1 MARRRKSGRTVYQ
14 TELQKAMAQFLP
26 KRGLP
31 LMSDDGRVR
40 WTDRLLMM
48 TAVLMTW
55 TAEATLRDAFASARG
70 VVAAMYDSRRRPG
83 RTFEG
88 FWKTLLQAAPR
99 LLALVGTHLRR
110 EVEYVAGAAWRW
122 KGWAVM
128 AVDGTRVDCPRT
140 PANEEAFGCAGKPGT
155 GPQMLLTTI
164 FHLAT
169 GLLWAWRRSAGNDSE
184 RGHLRELLPLLPPE
198 TLLIADAGFVG
209 YAMLCLL
216 LLAGHHFVMRV
227 GCNVRLL
234 RKLGFDV
241 LEMGNTVYL
250 WPQGL
255 RRTHKP
261 LVLRLVRVQAAGR
274 RTMTLLTSVLDPRRL
289 SDADVVELYRRR
301 WGIELLYRSLKQTLR
316 RRKMLSGVPE
326 HAEME
331 LDWAMVGLWLLG
343 LMTAKAAGREVRRGR
358 PWSLAAALRVVRGA
372 MRRLGVPRSAGG
384 LHRQLQRAVRDRY
397 VRHRPKAARYWP
409 RKKNEHPPGAAKI
422 RTATHAERQL
432 AQEFRSCPD
441 LN

>member
-1 MARRRKSGRTVYQ
+1 MA
-14 TELQKAMAQFLP
+14 LFLP
-26 KRGLP
+26 RRGLP
-31 LMSDDGRVR
+31 LVSDDGRVR
-40 WTDRLLMM
+40 WTDRLLVM
-48 TAVLMTW
+48 AAILMIW
-55 TAEATLRDAFASARG
+55 TSEATLQDAFASARG

-83 RTFEG
+83 RTFGG
-88 FWKTLLQAAPR
+88 FWKTLTQATPR
-99 LLALVGTHLRR
+99 LLALLGTHLRR
-110 EVEYVAGAAWRW
+110 KVEDVAGAAWRW

-128 AVDGTRVDCPRT
+128 AADGTRVDCPRT
-140 PANEEAFGCAGKPGT
+140 VANEQAFGCAGKPGT
-155 GPQMLLTTI
+155 GPQMLLTTLY
-164 FHLAT
+164 HLAT
-169 GLLWAWRRSAGNDSE
+169 GLPWAWRRSAGNDSE
-184 RGHLRELLPLLPPE
+184 RGHLLEMLPLLPPE

-216 LLAGHHFVMRV
+216 LVAGHHFVMRV

-241 LEMGNTVYL
+241 LEEGDTVYL

-255 RRTHKP
+255 RRTHPP
-261 LVLRLVRVQAAGR
+261 LTLRLVRVQAGR
-274 RTMTLLTSVLDPRRL
+274 RTMTLLTSVLDRCRL
-289 SDADVVELYRRR
+289 RDADVVELYRRR

-326 HAEME
+326 HAELE

-358 PWSLAAALRVVRGA
+358 PWSLAAALSVVRGA
-372 MRRLGVPRSAGG
+372 MRRLGVARAAGG
-384 LHRQLQRAVRDRY
+384 LRRQLRLAVRDRY

-432 AQEFRSCPD
+432 AQEFRSCLDP
-441 LN
+441 N

>member
-14 TELQKAMAQFLP
+14 TDLQKAMTQFLP

-31 LMSDDGRVR
+31 LMSGDARVR
-40 WTDRLLMM
+40 WTDRLLVM
-48 TAVLMTW
+48 AAILMTW
-55 TAEATLRDAFASARG
+55 TPETTLRDAFASARD

-88 FWKTLLQAAPR
+88 FWKTLTQAASR

-122 KGWAVM
+122 KGWALM
-128 AVDGTRVDCPRT
+128 AADGTRVDCPRT
-140 PANEEAFGCAGKPGT
+140 LANEDAFGCAGKPGT
-155 GPQMLLTTI
+155 GPQMLLTTL
-164 FHLAT
+164 FHLPT
-169 GLLWAWRRSAGNDSE
+169 GLPWAWRRGAGNDSE
-184 RGHLRELLPLLPPE
+184 RGHLLEMLPLLPPE
-198 TLLIADAGFVG
+198 TLLIADAGFAG
-209 YAMLCLL
+209 YRMLCLL
-216 LLAGHHFVMRV
+216 LDAGHHFVMRV

-241 LEMGNTVYL
+241 LEDGDTVYL

-255 RRTHKP
+255 RRTKP
-261 LVLRLVRVQAAGR
+261 PLMLRLVRVKAGR
-274 RTMTLLTSVLDPRRL
+274 RMMTLLTSVLDQDRL
-289 SDADVVELYRRR
+289 RDADVVELYHRR

-326 HAEME
+326 HAEQE

-343 LMTAKAAGREVRRGR
+343 LMTVKAAGREVRLGR
-358 PWSLAAALRVVRGA
+358 PWSMAAALRAVRGA
-372 MRRLGVPRSAGG
+372 MRRRGKTRAAGG
-384 LHRQLQRAVRDRY
+384 LRRQLRLAVRDRY
-397 VRHRPKAARYWP
+397 IRHGPKAARYWP
-409 RKKNEHPPGAAKI
+409 RKKSAHPPGAAKI
-422 RTATHAERQL
+422 RTATHAERLL

>member
-14 TELQKAMAQFLP
+14 TELQKSMALFLP
-26 KRGLP
+26 RRGLP
-31 LMSDDGRVR
+31 LVSGDGRVR
-40 WTDRLLMM
+40 WTDRLLVMA
-48 TAVLMTW
+48 AVLMTW
-55 TAEATLRDAFASARG
+55 TTEPTLRGAFASARD

-83 RTFEG
+83 RTFGG
-88 FWKTLLQAAPR
+88 FWEPLTQATPR

-110 EVEYVAGAAWRW
+110 QVESVAGAAWRW

-128 AVDGTRVDCPRT
+128 AADGTRVDCPRT

-169 GLLWAWRRSAGNDSE
+169 GLPWAWRRSAGNDSE
-184 RGHLRELLPLLPPE
+184 RGHLLELLPLLPPE

-216 LLAGHHFVMRV
+216 LAAGHQFVMRV

-234 RKLGFDV
+234 RKLGFDIQ
-241 LEMGNTVYL
+241 EREGTVYL

-255 RRTHKP
+255 RRTHEP
-261 LVLRLVRVQAAGR
+261 LVLRLVRVKAGR

-289 SDADVVELYRRR
+289 PDADVVELYRRR

-316 RRKMLSGVPE
+316 RRKMLSRA
-326 HAEME
+326 AEQAEAE
-331 LDWAMVGLWLLG
+331 LDWALVGLWLLG
-343 LMTAKAAGREVRRGR
+343 LMTTKAAGREVRRGWS
-358 PWSLAAALRVVRGA
+358 WSLAAALNVVRGA
-372 MRRLGVPRSAGG
+372 MRRLGVTRAAGG
-384 LHRQLQRAVRDRY
+384 LRRQLRLAVRDRY
-397 VRHRPKAARYWP
+397 IRHRPKAARYWP

-422 RTATHAERQL
+422 RTATNAERLL
-432 AQEFRSCPD
+432 AQEFRSCFGP
-441 LN
+441 N